1 MKKILI
7 VGATSRMAFELARLY
22 AIEGAHLVLTSR
34 SHEEMERIC
43 ADLRVG
49 NPGEVLTAEFDIT
62 QMTHHKQFLAS
73 VCEQLDGLDGVIIF
87 AGTMDSLEEAKTEPE
102 ALDYLMRVNAIG
114 PMAFAGVAAEFM
126 EKQQSGFIVG
136 VSSVA
141 GDRGRQSNYPYGAAK
156 GAFNLYLQGLRNRL
170 HASGV
175 SVITIKPGFV
185 DTRMT
190 WGINR
195 LPFCASPKLVAQ
207 TIHKAIQHHNDIVYV
222 KPIWKCIMWAIKHIP
237 EALFKR
243 MKL

>member
-22 AIEGAHLVLTSR
+22 AIEGAHLVLSSR
-34 SHEEMERIC
+34 DHEEMERIS

-49 NPGEVLTAEFDIT
+49 NPGEVWTAEFDIT
-62 QMTHHKQFLAS
+62 QLEHHKQFLTQ
-73 VCEQLDGLDGVIIF
+73 VCEQLEGLDGVIIF
-87 AGTMDSLEEAKTEPE
+87 AGTMDSIDEAKTQPE
-102 ALDYLMRVNAIG
+102 ALDYLMRVNAVG
-114 PMAFAGVAAEFM
+114 PMALAGVAAEFM
-126 EKQQSGFIVG
+126 EKQKSGFIVG

-156 GAFNLYLQGLRNRL
+156 GAFSLYLQGLRNRL
-170 HASGV
+170 CPSGV
-175 SVITIKPGFV
+175 SVITVKPGFV

-207 TIHKAIQHHNDIVYV
+207 GIYHAIQHRSDIVYI
-222 KPIWKCIMWAIKHIP
+222 KPIWKHIMWVIKHIP